1 MARGRVA
8 CCREPVRLILMRA
21 HTNHQEEMA
30 FLLDLERYVGVS
42 LTEDK
47 VLKAEGREE
56 TKAQEEGDVF
66 KK

>member
-1 MARGRVA
+1 
-8 CCREPVRLILMRA
+8 MRA